1 MSKKIRVAINGA
13 GRIGRAFF
21 RIAETRDDVE
31 IVALNDLGNIENLA
45 YLLKYDSVYGPSGLD
60 IKVFADKTKL
70 VVNDREVVYLSIKEP
85 VSLPWK
91 DLNVDVAVE
100 STGLFTTYEKSKVH
114 LDAGAKKVVI
124 SAPEK
129 GGDGSV
135 KGETILL

>member
-1 MSKKIRVAINGA
+1 MSKKTRVAINGA

-91 DLNVDVAVE
+91 DLNVDVVVE
-100 STGLFTTYEKSKVH
+100 STGFFTSFEKKRAH
-114 LDAGAKKVVI
+114 IMAG
-124 SAPEK
+124 
-129 GGDGSV
+129 
-135 KGETILL
+135 